1 MPYASRF
8 VGIDISKSTFD
19 VCVLP
24 DEQRASF
31 TNTEEG
37 IDAFLTFLMRFNS
50 IERLILEPTGGYERA
65 VEAAL
70 LAVGRP
76 VAKVNA
82 KQVRQ
87 FARACG
93 QLSKTDKI
101 DAFILAD
108 YGQRLET
115 RLLTPSSAAQTLLK
129 ELVQRYR
136 QLSHMIVQEKNR
148 REKQTGRTIAWIE
161 ESLRFLTNQ
170 RQAVIDDMELC
181 IRSDPAL
188 AQRAN
193 VLMSL
198 KGIGLRTA
206 CFLLADLPELGSL
219 SKGQV
224 AKLVGVAPLNKDS
237 GLMRGKRMISG
248 GRRQIR
254 DALYVAALPAIRF
267 DPVMKAFYKRLKT
280 NGKPSKVALVA
291 VMRKMIII
299 LNARLKETMMVS
311 A

>member
-24 DEQRASF
+24 DAQLASF
-31 TNTEEG
+31 ANTEDG
-37 IDAFLTFLMRFNS
+37 IEAFLSFLMRFKS

-70 LAVGRP
+70 LATGRP

-108 YGQRLET
+108 YGRRLET
-115 RLLTPSSAAQTLLK
+115 RLLAPGSAAQTLLK
-129 ELVQRYR
+129 ELVHRYR
-136 QLSHMIVQEKNR
+136 QLNHMIVQEKNR
-148 REKQTGRTIAWIE
+148 REKMTGKTKAWIE
-161 ESLRFLTNQ
+161 DCLRFLTDQ

-188 AQRAN
+188 AQRVN

-254 DALYVAALPAIRF
+254 DALYIAALPAVRF
-267 DPVMKAFYKRLKT
+267 DPNMKAFYTRLKE

-299 LNARLKETMMVS
+299 LNARLKKTVLTS